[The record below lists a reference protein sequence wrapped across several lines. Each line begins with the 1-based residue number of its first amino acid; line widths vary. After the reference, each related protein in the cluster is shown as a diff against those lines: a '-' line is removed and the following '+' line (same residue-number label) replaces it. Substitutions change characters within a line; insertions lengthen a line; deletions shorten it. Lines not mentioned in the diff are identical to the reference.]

1 MICYI
6 SKDNSLL
13 SESATSVS
21 RGIQKYAIVQKR
33 WKISI
38 SVICESAILVL
49 HANILKSVKSSYQ
62 MISFP
67 CKYADLKNQTC
78 TNVWMCKN
86 QYKVVII

>member
-6 SKDNSLL
+6 SKDNSLI

-62 MISFP
+62 MISFQ
-67 CKYADLKNQTC
+67 CKYANLNIKTC
-78 TNVWMCKN
+78 TKNWMCKN
-86 QYKVVII
+86 SIR